1 MYNSNP
7 SGEQEFRIRKP
18 RQNEVLGI
26 VDAMLGTNKLKVI
39 CQDDKIRIC
48 RIPGRMRKRI
58 WIREGDVVLVE
69 PWSIQSERSGDIVL
83 KYTDTQVGWLRRKG
97 ILKMNL

>member
-1 MYNSNP
+1 MYNTNN
-7 SGEQEFRIRKP
+7 EHDQDFRVRKP
-18 RQNEVLGI
+18 KQNEVLGI
-26 VDAMLGTNKLKVI
+26 VDAMLGTNKLRVV
-39 CQDDKIRIC
+39 CQDDKIRTC

-69 PWSIQSERSGDIVL
+69 PWQIQGDKSGDIIL